1 MKMIRNALLAIAIL
15 SPGLAAAQV
24 SAARVD
30 QARSMI
36 VKQARSMIVKYGD
49 LDLSSPDGASV
60 LYKRLMHAA
69 REVCK
74 MPDGGFGDPAMY
86 LHCYHDALARGVR
99 DLNNLQITALYNGK
113 QKGGI
118 GTATVTAALPE

>member
-1 MKMIRNALLAIAIL
+1 MKKIRNALLAIAIL
-15 SPGLAAAQV
+15 SPGLAAQV

-30 QARSMI
+30 QARSI
-36 VKQARSMIVKYGD
+36 IVKYGD

-74 MPDGGFGDPAMY
+74 RPDGAFGDPAVY

-99 DLNNLQITALYNGK
+99 DLNNLQITALYKAQGWV
-113 QKGGI
+113 G
-118 GTATVTAALPE
+118 TVTAAPPE

>member
-1 MKMIRNALLAIAIL
+1 MKKIRNALLAIAIL

-30 QARSMI
+30 QARSI
-36 VKQARSMIVKYGD
+36 IVKYGD

-74 MPDGGFGDPAMY
+74 RPDGAFGDPAVY

-99 DLNNLQITALYNGK
+99 DLNNLQITALYNH
-113 QKGGI
+113 KGGI
-118 GTATVTAALPE
+118 GTAKVTAALPE